1 VIRPSVQEG
10 GDEDRRKFE

>member
-10 GDEDRRKFE
+10 GDEANKWH